1 MDAIIKELASAYIF
15 PGVIFIVMFGLGLA
29 LNLGMIWDVLRR
41 PRATI
46 IGLLGQMVF
55 LPLAAFVLAYLGL
68 WSSLIALGLIV
79 IAVCP
84 GGSTSN
90 VIVFAIRGDI
100 ALSVSLTAISSVLT
114 LFSIPFLLGLALQYW
129 GAETHAIVMPAGQVM
144 KNLALMTALPI
155 ALGMITQRQAP
166 AFAARMIEPMRK
178 LSLVLLLL
186 IIALSIYNA
195 RSYISAQIVQIAL
208 ASTILVVTVI
218 GGGFL
223 MARFAGL
230 TLSQQLVIAIEVGV
244 QNTPLAIYLGSSL
257 LKIPELSIIAI
268 CYGLIN
274 YALIGIL
281 IFMVRRTGLD
291 RTFAADAL
299 AKDRELSGP
308 PP

>member
-1 MDAIIKELASAYIF
+1 MDAVIKELASAYIF

-29 LNLGMIWDVLRR
+29 LNLAMIWDVLRR
-41 PRATI
+41 PRATV

-55 LPLAAFVLAYLGL
+55 LPLAAFTLAYFGQ

-100 ALSVSLTAISSVLT
+100 ALSVTLTALTSVLT
-114 LFSIPFLLGLALQYW
+114 LFSIPFLLGLALHRW
-129 GAETHAIVMPAGQVM
+129 GAQTDAIVMPVEQVM

-155 ALGMITQRQAP
+155 ALGMIVQRQAP
-166 AFAARMIEPMRK
+166 GFAAKMIEPMRK
-178 LSLVLLLL
+178 LSLILLLL

-195 RSYISAQIVQIAL
+195 RSYISAQIVQIAM
-208 ASTILVVTVI
+208 ASAILVVTVI

-223 MARFAGL
+223 LAKFAGL

-274 YALIGIL
+274 YAMIGIL
-281 IFMVRRTGLD
+281 IFMVRKTGLD
-291 RTFAADAL
+291 RTFEAATPG
-299 AKDRELSGP
+299 KDYKLSEP
-308 PP
+308 P